1 MMKKEFEWIER
12 EPSIKVVCRKSSRK
26 SLFHRMR
33 DALEESAPPL
43 SVEEIKDQVA
53 PDQMFSAAL
62 ACLIFGLAR
71 NQREEPRE

>member
-53 PDQMFSAAL
+53 PDQL
-62 ACLIFGLAR
+62 ACLIFRLAR